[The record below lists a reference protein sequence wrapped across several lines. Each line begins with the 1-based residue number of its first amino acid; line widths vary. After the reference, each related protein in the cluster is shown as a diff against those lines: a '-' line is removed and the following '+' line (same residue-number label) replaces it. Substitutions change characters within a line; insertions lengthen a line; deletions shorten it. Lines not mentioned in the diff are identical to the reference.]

1 MKACTLALLLLILGT
16 CEAEPLRV
24 GLESQD
30 YLPYYR
36 ALPGRPAEGY
46 AIALLQRFA
55 SSQGMTLEL
64 EALPINRL
72 HRNLQTTDRLMLV
85 FPDNPDWSRQLKG
98 SQHMQYSR
106 PAIRIIDGSLVLR
119 EHLGRGIDSVRRLGT
134 VRGFT
139 PEAWRERLQ
148 NGQVQL
154 VEASDI
160 GSLVRMIL
168 RLRIDAL
175 YANPEVLRH
184 YLKQQ
189 TDLGGDRLVLDPD
202 LPLARTAF
210 HASSLKHPELL
221 EAFDRFL
228 AEHADEL
235 AQLRRTHGLA
245 CSPSDLTEDSPA
257 CTAPAAAG
265 TP

>member
-1 MKACTLALLLLILGT
+1 MKAALCVLLFLNLGI
-16 CEAEPLRV
+16 CHAEPLRV

-36 ALPGRPAEGY
+36 ALPGDPAEGY

-55 SSQGMTLEL
+55 ISQGLSLEL

-85 FPDNPDWSRQLKG
+85 FPDNPAWSRQLKG
-98 SQHMQYSR
+98 DTRMHYSR
-106 PAIRIIDGSLVLR
+106 PAIRIVDGSLVLR
-119 EHLGRGIDSVRRLGT
+119 EHLGRGAESVRRLGT

-139 PEAWRERLQ
+139 PEAWQERLH

-160 GSLVRMIL
+160 GSLVRMLL
-168 RLRIDAL
+168 RLRIDAI
-175 YANPEVLRH
+175 YANPEVLHH
-184 YLKQQ
+184 YLD
-189 TDLGGDRLVLDPD
+189 TNTNLGSDRLQLDPE
-202 LPLARTAF
+202 LPMARTAF
-210 HASSLKHPELL
+210 HASSLNHPELL

-228 AEHADEL
+228 IEQRDEL
-235 AQLRRTHGLA
+235 AQLRRQHGLA
-245 CSPSDLTEDSPA
+245 CGPSDLAEETPA
-257 CTAPAAAG
+257 CQQPSEAP
-265 TP
+265 

>member
-1 MKACTLALLLLILGT
+1 MKGAILALLFLALGV
-16 CEAEPLRV
+16 CQAEPLRV

-36 ALPGRPAEGY
+36 ALPGQPAEGY

-55 SSQGMTLEL
+55 SSQGMSLEL

-85 FPDNPDWSRQLKG
+85 FPDNPAWSRQLKG
-98 SQHMQYSR
+98 DARMHYSQ
-106 PAIRIIDGSLVLR
+106 PVIRIVDGSVVLR

-139 PEAWRERLQ
+139 PEAWQERLQ
-148 NGQVQL
+148 AGQVRL
-154 VEASDI
+154 VEASDV
-160 GSLVRMIL
+160 GSLVRMLL
-168 RLRIDAL
+168 RQRIDAI
-175 YANPEVLRH
+175 YANPEVLHH
-184 YLKQQ
+184 YLEAN
-189 TDLGGDRLVLDPD
+189 TDLGGDRLQLDPA

-228 AEHADEL
+228 VEQAAEL
-235 AQLRRTHGLA
+235 VQLRREHGLA
-245 CSPSDLTEDSPA
+245 CGPSDLEEQVPA
-257 CTAPAAAG
+257 CPQSTAAP
-265 TP
+265 